1 VLKLNSIEI
10 ILVKGEA
17 ISIDSSMFNWINV
30 RYLYENQMWELVT
43 RGLDDDKKNTALF
56 PREQVM
62 AVMYD

>member
-1 VLKLNSIEI
+1 MNSIEI